1 MRIYQLRLF
10 DQCLQILLQL
20 SELALELLEVNFFVV
35 VFSKSL
41 KQCKVCLFAKTL
53 DNRRF
58 YCLNF
63 ALVVTSLF
71 VEVLFKSNHPPVD
84 VCFGGLQGLVQLF
97 NVVAFCLLEQRRG
110 KPLEL
115 STVDEVLAVLKFL
128 CQLVKTCEVQLP
140 FQDSY

>member
-41 KQCKVCLFAKTL
+41 KQSKVCLFAQTL
-53 DNRRF
+53 NNRRF

-63 ALVVTSLF
+63 TLVVSSVF
-71 VEVLFKSNHPPVD
+71 VEVFFKSNHPPVD
-84 VCFGGLQGLVQLF
+84 ICFGGLQRLVQLF
-97 NVVAFCLLEQRRG
+97 DVVALCLLKQRRG
-110 KPLEL
+110 EPLEL
-115 STVDEVLAVLKFL
+115 STVDEVLAVLKIL
-128 CQLVKTCEVQLP
+128 CKLIKTCEVQLA
-140 FQDSY
+140 FQDS

>member
-41 KQCKVCLFAKTL
+41 KQCKVCLFAQTL
-53 DNRRF
+53 NNRRF

-63 ALVVTSLF
+63 TLVVSSVF
-71 VEVLFKSNHPPVD
+71 VEVFFKSNHPPVD
-84 VCFGGLQGLVQLF
+84 ICFGGLQRLVQLF
-97 NVVAFCLLEQRRG
+97 DVVALCLLKQRRG
-110 KPLEL
+110 EPLEL
-115 STVDEVLAVLKFL
+115 STVDEVLAVLKIL
-128 CQLVKTCEVQLP
+128 CKLIKMCEVQLA
-140 FQDSY
+140 FQDS